1 MAQNK
6 IVTSVSALTDETL
19 TPTEN
24 VVCIDTR
31 NSRIGVKKS
40 QPLYEI
46 DVSGQINTNSLT
58 INNNSTILNSLGII
72 TNNLTTSTLTTDSLT
87 SSNTIN
93 IGLNSISSAG
103 INFINSSVKCN
114 DISCIFIK
122 CISGNFTNSLITNLS
137 ATNLSATDLSSTNLY
152 VQNIKP
158 LLSSQAITIDGSL
171 NVNNVL
177 LVKNINPL
185 VGRRDISINANVWI
199 DGSLNILGNN
209 LTSGSTTVT
218 SFNVTTSY
226 INLMS
231 DDRLKHNEENIKNAL
246 LTIRKLNPQIYQ
258 KTTNFKNIHYRGPLT
273 ESYIVEA
280 GLIAQDVA
288 EIDELK
294 FSVINGNEKTPY
306 YINYNNIFIYCLA
319 AVKELDTN
327 LENLKNLLNVKNQ
340 TNNSSNNNES
350 SNNESSN
357 NESSNNE
364 SSNNESSNNES
375 SNNESS
381 NYDLINIINN
391 QNIQMQ
397 ELINKI
403 SILENRISII
413 ESAF

>member
-114 DISCIFIK
+114 DISCIVIK
-122 CISGNFTNSLITNLS
+122 CISGNFTNSVITNLS
-137 ATNLSATDLSSTNLY
+137 VTDLSSTNLY

-319 AVKELDTN
+319 AVKELDAN

-357 NESSNNE
+357 K
-364 SSNNESSNNES
+364 S

>member
-72 TNNLTTSTLTTDSLT
+72 TSNLTTSTLTI
-87 SSNTIN
+87 SNTIN
-93 IGLNSISSAG
+93 IGLNSISSAD

-114 DISCIFIK
+114 DISCIVIK
-122 CISGNFTNSLITNLS
+122 SISGNFTNSVITNLS
-137 ATNLSATDLSSTNLY
+137 ATDLSSTNLSSTNLY

-158 LLSSQAITIDGSL
+158 LLSNQSITIDGSL

-273 ESYIVEA
+273 ESFIVEA

-319 AVKELDTN
+319 AVKELDAN

-364 SSNNESSNNES
+364 SSNKS

-403 SILENRISII
+403 SILENRINII

>member
-6 IVTSVSALTDETL
+6 IVTSVSALTDSTI

-46 DVSGQINTNSLT
+46 DVSGQINTNILT
-58 INNNSTILNSLGII
+58 INSGSTSGSTTLNSLGINTNLI
-72 TNNLTTSTLTTDSLT
+72 T
-87 SSNTIN
+87 SNTIN
-93 IGLNSISSAG
+93 VGLNSISTVNG
-103 INFINSSVKCN
+103 INFISSSVKCN
-114 DISCIFIK
+114 DISCIVIK
-122 CISGNFTNSLITNLS
+122 CNDISCIVIKSISGNFTNSVI
-137 ATNLSATDLSSTNLY
+137 TNLSATDLSSTNLY

-185 VGRRDISINANVWI
+185 TGSRDISINANVWI
-199 DGSLNILGNN
+199 DGSLNIRGTN
-209 LTSGSTTVT
+209 TASTTVT
-218 SFNVTTSY
+218 SVSIATNY

-258 KTTNFKNIHYRGPLT
+258 KTNIFKDIHYRGPLT

-294 FSVINGNEKTPY
+294 FSVINGNEKIPY

-319 AVKELDTN
+319 AIKELDAN
-327 LENLKNLLNVKNQ
+327 LENLKNLLNAKNQ
-340 TNNSSNNNES
+340 SNNESFNNESSNNESSNNESFNNES

-357 NESSNNE
+357 NESSNN
-364 SSNNESSNNES
+364 S
-375 SNNESS
+375 SS

-391 QNIQMQ
+391 QSNQIQ

>member
-72 TNNLTTSTLTTDSLT
+72 TSNLTTSTLTI
-87 SSNTIN
+87 SNTIN
-93 IGLNSISSAG
+93 IGLNSISSAD

-114 DISCIFIK
+114 DISCIVIK
-122 CISGNFTNSLITNLS
+122 SISGNFTNSVITNLS
-137 ATNLSATDLSSTNLY
+137 ATDLSSTNLSSTNLY

-158 LLSSQAITIDGSL
+158 LLSNQSITIDGSL

-273 ESYIVEA
+273 ESFIVEA

-319 AVKELDTN
+319 AVKELDAN

-357 NESSNNE
+357 K
-364 SSNNESSNNES
+364 S

>member
-6 IVTSVSALTDETL
+6 IVTSVSALTDNTI

-58 INNNSTILNSLGII
+58 INNNSTILNSLGISTNKLI
-72 TNNLTTSTLTTDSLT
+72 TSDLSTT
-87 SSNTIN
+87 TIN
-93 IGLNSISSAG
+93 IGTNSISNTG
-103 INFINSSVKCN
+103 INFINSSVISR
-114 DISCIFIK
+114 DISCVVIK
-122 CISGNFTNSLITNLS
+122 CISGNFTNSVITNL
-137 ATNLSATDLSSTNLY
+137 TVTDLSSTNLY
-152 VQNIKP
+152 VQNIKQR
-158 LLSSQAITIDGSL
+158 LSSEAITIDGSL
-171 NVNNVL
+171 NVNNFL

-185 VGRRDISINANVWI
+185 FGRRDISINADVWI
-199 DGSLNILGNN
+199 DGSLNIRGTNSP
-209 LTSGSTTVT
+209 LTSTNVT
-218 SFNVTTSY
+218 SVYVTTSY

-231 DDRLKHNEENIKNAL
+231 DDRLKHNEAVINNAL

-258 KTTNFKNIHYRGPLT
+258 KTTNFKDIHYRGPLT
-273 ESYIVEA
+273 ESYIIEA

-294 FSVINGNEKTPY
+294 FSVINGDEKTPY
-306 YINYNNIFIYCLA
+306 FINYNNIFIYCLA
-319 AVKELDTN
+319 AVKELDAN
-327 LENLKNLLNVKNQ
+327 LENLKNVLNLNNQ
-340 TNNSSNNNES
+340 TSNEASYNGS

-357 NESSNNE
+357 NESSNNGLSNNG
-364 SSNNESSNNES
+364 SSNNESSNN
-375 SNNESS
+375 
-381 NYDLINIINN
+381 DLINIINN
-391 QNIQMQ
+391 QNIQIQ

-403 SILENRISII
+403 SMLENRISII

>member
-6 IVTSVSALTDETL
+6 IVTSVSALTDNTI

-58 INNNSTILNSLGII
+58 INNNSTILNSLGISTNKLI
-72 TNNLTTSTLTTDSLT
+72 TSDLTANDLST
-87 SSNTIN
+87 NTIN
-93 IGLNSISSAG
+93 IGTNRISSNG
-103 INFINSSVKCN
+103 INFINSSVISH
-114 DISCIFIK
+114 DISCVVIK
-122 CISGNFTNSLITNLS
+122 CISGNFINSLITNLT
-137 ATNLSATDLSSTNLY
+137 AIDLSSTNLY
-152 VQNIKP
+152 VKNIKQ
-158 LLSSQAITIDGSL
+158 LSSSEAITIDGSL

-177 LVKNINPL
+177 RVKNINPL
-185 VGRRDISINANVWI
+185 FGRRDISINADVWI
-199 DGSLNILGNN
+199 DGSLNIRG
-209 LTSGSTTVT
+209 TSTSSTVT

-231 DDRLKHNEENIKNAL
+231 DDRLKHNEAVINNAL

-258 KTTNFKNIHYRGPLT
+258 KTTNFKDIHYRGPLT
-273 ESYIVEA
+273 ESYIIEA

-294 FSVINGNEKTPY
+294 FSVINGDEKTPY
-306 YINYNNIFIYCLA
+306 FINYNNIFIYCLA
-319 AVKELDTN
+319 AVKELDAN
-327 LENLKNLLNVKNQ
+327 LENLKNVLNLNNQ
-340 TNNSSNNNES
+340 TSNEATYNGS

-357 NESSNNE
+357 NESSNNVSSNDG
-364 SSNNESSNNES
+364 SSNNESSNN
-375 SNNESS
+375 
-381 NYDLINIINN
+381 DLINIINN
-391 QNIQMQ
+391 QNIQIQ

-403 SILENRISII
+403 SMLENRISII

>member
-6 IVTSVSALTDETL
+6 IVTSVSALTDSTI

-58 INNNSTILNSLGII
+58 INGTATILNSLGINTNLI
-72 TNNLTTSTLTTDSLT
+72 T
-87 SSNTIN
+87 SNTIN
-93 IGLNSISSAG
+93 VGLNSISTVNG
-103 INFINSSVKCN
+103 INFISSSVKCN
-114 DISCIFIK
+114 DISCIVIK
-122 CISGNFTNSLITNLS
+122 CNDISCIVIKSISGNFTNSVI
-137 ATNLSATDLSSTNLY
+137 TNLSATDLSSTNLY

-185 VGRRDISINANVWI
+185 TGSRDISINANVWI
-199 DGSLNILGNN
+199 DGSLNIRGTN
-209 LTSGSTTVT
+209 TASTTVT
-218 SFNVTTSY
+218 SVSIATNY

-258 KTTNFKNIHYRGPLT
+258 KTNIFKDIHYRGQLT

-319 AVKELDTN
+319 AIKELDAN
-327 LENLKNLLNVKNQ
+327 LENLKNLLNAKNQ
-340 TNNSSNNNES
+340 

-381 NYDLINIINN
+381 NSSSNYDLINIINN
-391 QNIQMQ
+391 QNIQIQ
-397 ELINKI
+397 ELINKT

>member
-58 INNNSTILNSLGII
+58 INNSFISLNSAGINST
-72 TNNLTTSTLTTDSLT
+72 NLTTTNLTTTNLIASDSIT
-87 SSNTIN
+87 SPRIN
-93 IGLNSISSAG
+93 LGLNSITSANG
-103 INFINSSVKCN
+103 INFINISVNCR
-114 DISCIFIK
+114 DISCIVIK
-122 CISGNFTNSLITNLS
+122 CISGNFTNSIITNL
-137 ATNLSATDLSSTNLY
+137 TATDLSSTNLY

-158 LLSSQAITIDGSL
+158 LLSSQSITLDGSL

-177 LVKNINPL
+177 RVKNINPL
-185 VGRRDISINANVWI
+185 VGSSDISINANVWI
-199 DGSLNILGNN
+199 DGSLNIRGNN
-209 LTSGSTTVT
+209 TTSSSVT

-258 KTTNFKNIHYRGPLT
+258 KTSIFKDIHYRGPLT
-273 ESYIVEA
+273 EPYIIEA

-319 AVKELDTN
+319 AIKELDAN
-327 LENLKNLLNVKNQ
+327 LENLKNVLNVKNQ
-340 TNNSSNNNES
+340 TNNSSSNNELSNNSSSNNSS

-357 NESSNNE
+357 T
-364 SSNNESSNNES
+364 
-375 SNNESS
+375 
-381 NYDLINIINN
+381 DLINIINN
-391 QNIQMQ
+391 QNIQIQ
-397 ELINKI
+397 ELINKT

>member
-114 DISCIFIK
+114 DISCIVIK
-122 CISGNFTNSLITNLS
+122 CISGNFTNSVITNLS
-137 ATNLSATDLSSTNLY
+137 VTDLSSTNLY

-319 AVKELDTN
+319 AVKELDAN

-357 NESSNNE
+357 KSSNNE
-364 SSNNESSNNES
+364 SSNKS

>member
-31 NSRIGVKKS
+31 NSRIGVKKL

-72 TNNLTTSTLTTDSLT
+72 TNNLTTSTLTTANLT

-114 DISCIFIK
+114 DISCIVIK
-122 CISGNFTNSLITNLS
+122 SISGNFTNSVI
-137 ATNLSATDLSSTNLY
+137 TNLSATDLSSTNLY

-158 LLSSQAITIDGSL
+158 LLSNQSITIDGSL

-199 DGSLNILGNN
+199 DGSLNILGQ
-209 LTSGSTTVT
+209 TSGSTTVT

-273 ESYIVEA
+273 ESFIVEA

-319 AVKELDTN
+319 AVKELDAN

-357 NESSNNE
+357 NESSNK
-364 SSNNESSNNES
+364 S